1 MATKVFV
8 GNLSFKIGEEKLREE
23 FSVAGNVLSANIIT
37 RGPRSLG
44 YGFVEFAS
52 LADAENSVQ
61 LLNKKDIDGREINV
75 EVAKPRAEPPQGEK
89 PAGDDKEG
97 RPARRRVRRPK
108 APRSDAPQ
116 TQSGPREPRQPR
128 SEGGAPR
135 RQYRPRTN
143 TGGNA
148 EGGQVHN
155 NTGRN
160 VNSNNN
166 AGNNTNARPKQQR
179 PFRGRNRNQSGGPQP
194 QQQQQQTQQTFQ
206 RKKPAPQ
213 PKKVQERCVAYLSF
227 LSPIKIINIAPIIRV
242 SSSTTLFV
250 ANLPFSVDD
259 KELAEIFSKN
269 LKVVSAKVVKK
280 RNTRSKGFGF
290 VEFENEADQQAALKE
305 FDGSTVHERVL
316 NVKVALTAIPGEDE
330 TPGTEK
336 PAEGEAAKHEEKKEE
351 APKAAE
357 PAKEGKAEAA
367 APAAAEGEEKKSGQ

>member
-52 LADAENSVQ
+52 LADAENSVK

-75 EVAKPRAEPPQGEK
+75 EVAKPRAELPQGEK
-89 PAGDDKEG
+89 PTGDDKEG
-97 RPARRRVRRPK
+97 KPARRRVRRPK
-108 APRSDAPQ
+108 TGDAPQ
-116 TQSGPREPRQPR
+116 GQPAPGGQQPRQPR
-128 SEGGAPR
+128 SDGAVPR

-143 TGGNA
+143 TGGNS
-148 EGGQVHN
+148 EGAQVHT

-160 VNSNNN
+160 LNNNNNNN
-166 AGNNTNARPKQQR
+166 AGNNTNARPFKPR
-179 PFRGRNRNQSGGPQP
+179 PFRGRNRNQSGGPQ
-194 QQQQQQTQQTFQ
+194 QQQQQPQQPQQSFQ

-213 PKKVQERCVAYLSF
+213 PKKVQER
-227 LSPIKIINIAPIIRV
+227 V
-242 SSSTTLFV
+242 SSATTLFV

-259 KELAEIFSKN
+259 KELAEIFSKD

-290 VEFENEADQQAALKE
+290 VEFENEADQQAALKQ
-305 FDGSTVHERVL
+305 FDGTTIHERVL
-316 NVKVALTAIPGEDE
+316 NVKVALTAVPGDDE
-330 TPGTEK
+330 TPETEK
-336 PAEGEAAKHEEKKEE
+336 PAHEEGEAATHEEKKEE
-351 APKAAE
+351 SPKTE